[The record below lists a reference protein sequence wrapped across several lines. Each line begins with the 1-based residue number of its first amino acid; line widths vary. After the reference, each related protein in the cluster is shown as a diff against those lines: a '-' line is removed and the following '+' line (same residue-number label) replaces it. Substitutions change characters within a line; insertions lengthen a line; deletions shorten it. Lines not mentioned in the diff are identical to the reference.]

1 MARVSSHI
9 LDSVS
14 GDHAAGIRCQL
25 LARDGDG
32 AARTVLDLLAD
43 AEGRIDETIALAD
56 FDGGGEFE
64 LVVHGAEYF
73 AARGIDAGSSVSA
86 VVIRFVMV
94 DDDRRYHLPVM
105 LAPHSCSTWWS
116 G

>member
-25 LARDGDG
+25 FVRDGAGG
-32 AARTVLDLLAD
+32 AQPVLDVLAD
-43 AEGRIDETIALAD
+43 AEGRIDETISLAD

-64 LVVHGAEYF
+64 LVVHGADYF
-73 AARGIDAGSSVSA
+73 AARGIDAASCVPA
-86 VVIRFVMV
+86 VVIRFLMV

-105 LAPHSCSTWWS
+105 LAPHSYSIWWS